1 MAIPLAVWIAA
12 EIAIRTIP
20 GCKAQMYGD
29 NLCFVGS
36 INIAA
41 PLIVAGAGGIAMFF
55 LLTAFVAV
63 PLFVIAAVLSW
74 RAKRREHAA

>member
-12 EIAIRTIP
+12 EIATRAIP

-36 INIAA
+36 INLAG
-41 PLIVAGAGGIAMFF
+41 PLIVAGVGCISTFF
-55 LLTAFVAV
+55 LLTAFVAA
-63 PLFVIAAVLSW
+63 PLFMTAALLSW
-74 RAKRREHAA
+74 LTKRKEHAA